1 MNVESFCPINTKE
14 KVDAI
19 INLIQAN
26 QEPKSVYTDV
36 IMYIKKVKI
45 QLYFKEKFES
55 IKKNLPCDKL
65 NKENPI
71 SCKKKQVLPNTLKRE
86 KPTDKP
92 QNIIQVFTGMKIR
105 DLSVF
110 IHMAESVLI
119 SIIKQKIIDKNISH
133 EYILREKDVYKLLP
147 FLENAYNIK
156 VRKEKE
162 EKMFNHAVKTAGYYR
177 KLMEEK
183 FKPSMGIEGDYHRL
197 IYIPTKT

>member
-19 INLIQAN
+19 INLIQED

-55 IKKNLPCDKL
+55 IKRNHPFDKL
-65 NKENPI
+65 NKEI
-71 SCKKKQVLPNTLKRE
+71 LASRKKKQFSPNAPEKGKNANKLKTL
-86 KPTDKP
+86 
-92 QNIIQVFTGMKIR
+92 IQIFKGMKIR
-105 DLSVF
+105 ELSVF
-110 IHMAESVLI
+110 INMPESVLI
-119 SIIKQKIIDKNISH
+119 SIIKQKIKNKDISH
-133 EYILREKDVYKLLP
+133 KYILEEKDVYQLSP
-147 FLENAYNIK
+147 FLENAYSIK
-156 VRKEKE
+156 IRKEKE
-162 EKMFNHAVKTAGYYR
+162 EKMFNQAVKNAGYYR
-177 KLMEEK
+177 KLMEER